1 MSPSAHPGAD
11 GTLETAAVTLLDGRT
26 ARLVPDGAA
35 WSLLID
41 GIPQSRLEPVGT
53 ATTLVSVQWMLLALG
68 AGDPIRCAHL
78 GGGLLTLPRAL
89 AAARPGSVQRV
100 IELEP
105 AIVQLV
111 ADRFGLPDGVE
122 VEVADARAWVGA
134 AGTADWDAVTVDVF
148 AGGRIPAPFTS
159 LEFYEAVRDAMRPG
173 GTLVVNSV
181 AGPELDY
188 TRRQLATLRSL
199 FGHVGMIVQGSALQ
213 GARFGNA
220 TLLASTEPIDVEG
233 IRGALRGHASKG
245 ALLTDLDELVG
256 TAEPVTDA
264 DARPSPDPRNPKVD
278 EALRMIE
285 SLGSAV
291 GELRRAG
298 RALDAA
304 RRQEPASG
312 EYPPS
317 RT

>member
-1 MSPSAHPGAD
+1 MSPSAPRAAD
-11 GTLETAAVTLLDGRT
+11 AHASTEAVTLLDGRT
-26 ARLVPDGAA
+26 ARLAPDGDA
-35 WSLLID
+35 WILLID
-41 GIPQSRLEPVGT
+41 GVPQSRLEPVGT
-53 ATTLVSVQWMLLALG
+53 ATTLVSVQWMLLGLG
-68 AGDPIRCAHL
+68 DGSPIRCAHL

-89 AAARPGSVQRV
+89 AAARPGSSQRV

-105 AIVQLV
+105 ALVQLV
-111 ADRFGLPDGVE
+111 ADRFALPEGVE
-122 VEVADARAWVGA
+122 VEVADARAWITSA
-134 AGTADWDAVTVDVF
+134 APASWDAVTVDVF
-148 AGGRIPAPFTS
+148 AGGRIPAAFTS
-159 LEFYEAVRDAMRPG
+159 LEFYGAVRDALRPG

-188 TRRQLATLRSL
+188 TRRQLATLRTL
-199 FGHVGMIVQGSALQ
+199 FEHVGMIVQGSALH

-220 TLLASTEPIDVEG
+220 TLLASAAPLDVDG

-256 TAEPVTDA
+256 GAAPVTDA
-264 DARPSPDPRNPKVD
+264 DAVPSPDPRNPRVE
-278 EALRMIE
+278 EALRTIE

-304 RRQEPASG
+304 RRREPASG
-312 EYPPS
+312 EHPPS
-317 RT
+317 SS